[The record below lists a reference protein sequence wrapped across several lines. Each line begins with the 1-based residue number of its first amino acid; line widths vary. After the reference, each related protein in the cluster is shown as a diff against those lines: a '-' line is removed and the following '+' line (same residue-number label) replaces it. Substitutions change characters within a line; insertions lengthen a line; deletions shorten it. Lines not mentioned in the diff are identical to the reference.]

1 MIEVSRQ
8 SYTVIEGRELQIPCR
23 TQGVPRPEVLWAK
36 NGEAIDPND
45 YRFRVLHDGR
55 LAIPIT
61 RYIHKTHKSRFYFV
75 IFSECRLVH
84 HSCQSQT
91 SCFKSKSAV
100 IHYRLFSSPHIL
112 GCQTPIY
119 SVCVVKRFQT

>member
-8 SYTVIEGRELQIPCR
+8 LYTVIEGRELQILCR
-23 TQGVPRPEVLWAK
+23 TQGVPRPEVLWSK

-45 YRFRVLHDGR
+45 YRFKVLHDGR

-61 RYIHKTHKSRFYFV
+61 RYIHKTHTSRFSFV
-75 IFSECRLVH
+75 IFSVCKLAFL
-84 HSCQSQT
+84 SCQSQT

-100 IHYRLFSSPHIL
+100 IY
-112 GCQTPIY
+112 
-119 SVCVVKRFQT
+119 